1 MPLCILRYINDTLH
15 QCQVYLTK
23 LIFHSLVQPTNAPI
37 RIDPQELELATSPCI
52 YRVVM
57 HCDHM
62 DSPGWVNYSKQ
73 AAIDMA
79 AGAAPNLKHVSLH
92 FAVGYGGPPLGT
104 PVLKV
109 SAKDEIGTLHS
120 LELVERELGQ

>member
-37 RIDPQELELATSPCI
+37 RIDPLELELATSPCI

-62 DSPGWVNYSKQ
+62 DSPGFFTDEWIMSERKVVKRPIKVNQTSLLFNRP
-73 AAIDMA
+73 IVR
-79 AGAAPNLKHVSLH
+79 LVSL
-92 FAVGYGGPPLGT
+92 
-104 PVLKV
+104 
-109 SAKDEIGTLHS
+109 
-120 LELVERELGQ
+120 ERMGLNSV